1 MAATIPTNGIVLNSG
16 LDVADGDITLAN
28 GHGVSFAAT
37 ADAGDSDGRAEILN
51 DYEEGSF
58 SVTVGDAT
66 SGGNSN
72 AMTHSGEVDGVYTK
86 VGDTVF
92 FSIAGTLNT
101 TGLTGT
107 NGIYLRGLPFTANN
121 RTNFY
126 ELSTPRIAAGNA
138 WNFSSGFTYICAT
151 VPASSTNINFYEQ
164 GDNVLG
170 SGLKVNQV
178 TDDTSVRV
186 QGSYHTDS

>member
-107 NGIYLRGLPFTANN
+107 NGIYLRGLPLLQTI
-121 RTNFY
+121 
-126 ELSTPRIAAGNA
+126 ELIFMNSALL
-138 WNFSSGFTYICAT
+138 
-151 VPASSTNINFYEQ
+151 E
-164 GDNVLG
+164 
-170 SGLKVNQV
+170 
-178 TDDTSVRV
+178 
-186 QGSYHTDS
+186 